1 MRKEEKFNQIVAEN
15 GERIRRICRYYNPDK
30 EAQKDMYQE
39 VLINV
44 WKSLDNFRGEAALST
59 WIYRIAV
66 NTSLSFT
73 GKAFR
78 EMKLMV
84 DSDTEN
90 LSSIIDEEELHEK
103 LENEEKYTLLQNELN
118 QLSVIDKAL
127 LSLTLEGLTT
137 KEIADVIGITEP
149 NVKVKIHRI
158 KGQLKSKIGGSYN
171 EKI

>member
-1 MRKEEKFNQIVAEN
+1 MKTDINVRKEEKFNQIVTEN
-15 GERIRRICRYYNPDK
+15 DERIRRICRYYNPDK

-90 LSSIIDEEELHEK
+90 
-103 LENEEKYTLLQNELN
+103 
-118 QLSVIDKAL
+118 
-127 LSLTLEGLTT
+127 
-137 KEIADVIGITEP
+137 
-149 NVKVKIHRI
+149 
-158 KGQLKSKIGGSYN
+158 
-171 EKI
+171 